1 MLEKAKNQKLD
12 QSGGLEME
20 VRKGT
25 ETLKALCD
33 DLIEIL
39 MPQQMPTSVSLDC
52 KLIRSEDD

>member
-25 ETLKALCD
+25 ETLKAD
-33 DLIEIL
+33 VIEIL